1 MSEIICTRC
10 DSTHC
15 KKNGHIHNGKQNH
28 RCKDCG
34 RQFVM
39 DNAQK
44 IIPDP
49 WYYKTLLECL
59 SLRGT
64 CRTFSVS
71 LTWLLSY
78 IVEVYEHLPADL
90 NVKPVK

>member
-10 DSTHC
+10 GSTHC

-44 IIPDP
+44 IIPEWIRSMILQDIVRVSFI
-49 WYYKTLLECL
+49 TLYLPYFFGKSHL
-59 SLRGT
+59 A
-64 CRTFSVS
+64 
-71 LTWLLSY
+71 
-78 IVEVYEHLPADL
+78 VELYC
-90 NVKPVK
+90 